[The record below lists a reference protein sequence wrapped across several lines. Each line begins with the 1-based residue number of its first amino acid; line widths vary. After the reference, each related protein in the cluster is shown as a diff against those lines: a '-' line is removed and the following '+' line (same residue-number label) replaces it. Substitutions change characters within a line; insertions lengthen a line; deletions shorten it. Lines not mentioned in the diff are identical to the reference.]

1 MEGFEMEGMTY
12 LTIAYL
18 GMILGLGIWTWTVVT
33 RSRNLQS
40 RIEALEDSLGLKDFE
55 SDILAKEANGNEE
68 SKPQVQGQCFA
79 PSVW

>member
-55 SDILAKEANGNEE
+55 SDILVKEANGNE
-68 SKPQVQGQCFA
+68 
-79 PSVW
+79 